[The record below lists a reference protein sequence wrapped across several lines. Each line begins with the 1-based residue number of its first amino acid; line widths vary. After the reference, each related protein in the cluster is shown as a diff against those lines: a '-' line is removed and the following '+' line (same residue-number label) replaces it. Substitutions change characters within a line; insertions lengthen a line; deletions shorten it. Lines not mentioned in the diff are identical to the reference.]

1 MLVNCNSCKKKFT
14 VPDSAIIK
22 SGRLLQCGSCG
33 NKWTQYPNEEKII
46 EKINRTESNRIKE
59 PTDVNKIKNLTTKK
73 KKKREIDLYS
83 KEYIKK
89 KYGLIIKDPINNKK
103 IKKDK
108 NIGPGFSFYSYL
120 VVISIFLV
128 AFFGILNLTKDILI
142 SNYPF
147 TEYYIIYFYEIF
159 DFMKIIIVNLVN

>member
-33 NKWTQYPNEEKII
+33 NKWTQYPSEEKII

-83 KEYIKK
+83 KEYLKK
-89 KYGLIIKDPINNKK
+89 KYGLIIKDPTNNKK

-108 NIGPGFSFYSYL
+108 NTRSGFSFYSYL
-120 VVISIFLV
+120 IVISIFIV
-128 AFFGILNLTKDILI
+128 AIFGILNLSKNTIIL
-142 SNYPF
+142 NYPF
-147 TEYYIIYFYEIF
+147 TESYINYLYEVFEIIRIKIYYFIS
-159 DFMKIIIVNLVN
+159 